1 MKSKIA
7 AVLAIMLLFTALS
20 ASVGTVTAQAK
31 DKCILR
37 VKISTIGSV
46 KTLALR
52 RRAPMPRITARHLKR
67 V

>member
-31 DKCILR
+31 EMHTE
-37 VKISTIGSV
+37 S
-46 KTLALR
+46 
-52 RRAPMPRITARHLKR
+52 
-67 V
+67 